1 MQNIT
6 VPCYDCD
13 IIASQTK
20 WLSLEMTFFQNL
32 SFVPCGLGVV
42 IPERVI
48 VDWIL
53 HDHLASPDIDVAL
66 SWLILWHKDMHQS
79 HILSKWLWKW
89 PITHLEHVSKYLNEL
104 WNSINFAI
112 WLLFIKKNEI
122 CSFPCS
128 LWLNGWNFNSCTL
141 WNCCKAVAFSAWRSF
156 EHVPALGKRKCRKKL
171 KEYWQKYSRKRKQF
185 FTKPTLT

>member
-1 MQNIT
+1 MFYNRNNHLTLVFCWVRCHPRAEAFGFCLTQQNT
-6 VPCYDCD
+6 RVR
-13 IIASQTK
+13 
-20 WLSLEMTFFQNL
+20 WLFLK
-32 SFVPCGLGVV
+32 
-42 IPERVI
+42 
-48 VDWIL
+48 
-53 HDHLASPDIDVAL
+53 
-66 SWLILWHKDMHQS
+66 HKDMHQS
-79 HILSKWLWKW
+79 QILSKWLWKW

-128 LWLNGWNFNSCTL
+128 LWLNGWNFNSFTL